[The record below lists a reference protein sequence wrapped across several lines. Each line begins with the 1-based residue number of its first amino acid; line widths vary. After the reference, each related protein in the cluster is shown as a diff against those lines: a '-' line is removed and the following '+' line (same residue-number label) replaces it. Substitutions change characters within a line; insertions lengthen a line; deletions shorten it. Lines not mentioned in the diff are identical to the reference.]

1 MTEMSFRCGIDLEMG
16 VRPACM
22 AASPEI
28 LTYRYPD
35 GFKTG
40 IDRERLVS
48 IGRLWYRFLKCLLSP
63 DFSTSTCEKFKIYVQ
78 ICRFMSNMSMD
89 VDSGQC
95 GKTLIADAGWYGC

>member
-1 MTEMSFRCGIDLEMG
+1 MEMSFKGGIDLEMG

-40 IDRERLVS
+40 IEKYRLVS
-48 IGRLWYRFLKCLLSP
+48 IGSNWYR
-63 DFSTSTCEKFKIYVQ
+63 
-78 ICRFMSNMSMD
+78 
-89 VDSGQC
+89 
-95 GKTLIADAGWYGC
+95 